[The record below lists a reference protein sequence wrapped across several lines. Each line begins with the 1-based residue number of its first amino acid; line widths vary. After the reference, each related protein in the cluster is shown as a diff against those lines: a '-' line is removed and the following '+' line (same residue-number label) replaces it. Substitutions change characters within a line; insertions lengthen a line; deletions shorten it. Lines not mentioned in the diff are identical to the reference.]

1 MDNEIYFD
9 IRTIMKKFIKHNY
22 WQAYTAADIF
32 YFHNMR
38 NKRDAFLTF
47 IDSFYG
53 DSFGL
58 QLFNNRDGF
67 NYVHDIFTASSP
79 DQMMIADCDSI
90 CPVFVSADNLTVEE
104 RDYLRKRGLRVKP
117 ENNLI
122 IYRFKRGYDK
132 VMASKRDERE
142 VFKYIEFLDS
152 LLRNDK
158 KIIDEAFKLEYT
170 AYCDIDFKDYEYNLI
185 PRPLPFLE
193 KSFKNE
199 PINEGIYEELRDKL
213 FVNDE
218 ALLFTAYLP
227 FYVDDLEHRER
238 IRPLGVYL
246 VYPSLDKIYFS
257 YIIDN
262 PKGYSEKLWTIIYDA
277 FMAIGKP
284 AGLICNARDVYA
296 CLKNTAAPLNIEL
309 KRDKNEYLK
318 HSGLHSLLARFY
330 QEELLEASLSNNDAL
345 ELLEAYKETVNSMN
359 YSESELDSYED
370 EAIEE
375 GNDDNSSTLVS

>member
-9 IRTIMKKFIKHNY
+9 IKKIMKKFIKRNCWEH
-22 WQAYTAADIF
+22 YTAADIF

-38 NKRDAFLTF
+38 SKRDAFLTF

-53 DSFGL
+53 DSFGV

-67 NYVHDIFTASSP
+67 NYVHDIFTASNP

-90 CPVFVSADNLTVEE
+90 CPVFVSESELTLEE
-104 RDYLRKRGLRVKP
+104 IGYLNSRNIKIAL

-132 VMASKRDERE
+132 RLATLAEERE

-158 KIIDEAFKLEYT
+158 KIIEEAFKLDYV

-185 PRPLPFLE
+185 PRPVPFLE

-199 PINEGIYEELRDKL
+199 KPNEAIYLELKDKL

-218 ALLFTAYLP
+218 AVLFTAYLP
-227 FYVDDLEHRER
+227 FFVDTPNGWER

-246 VYPSLDKIYFS
+246 VYPALDKVYFG
-257 YIIDN
+257 YIIDD
-262 PKGYSEKLWTIIYDA
+262 PSGYSEKLWTIIYDA
-277 FMAIGKP
+277 FTIIGKP
-284 AGLICNARDVYA
+284 AMITCNGRDVYA
-296 CLKNTAAPLNIEL
+296 SLKNTFKKLNIEL

-318 HSGLHSLLARFY
+318 YSGLHSLLARFY
-330 QEELLEASLSNNDAL
+330 QEELIEATMSPKDAN
-345 ELLEAYKETVNSMN
+345 ELLRAYMETVNSMN
-359 YSESELDSYED
+359 YSETELDSYDDSMES
-370 EAIEE
+370 IES
-375 GNDDNSSTLVS
+375 DDNNSTLVS